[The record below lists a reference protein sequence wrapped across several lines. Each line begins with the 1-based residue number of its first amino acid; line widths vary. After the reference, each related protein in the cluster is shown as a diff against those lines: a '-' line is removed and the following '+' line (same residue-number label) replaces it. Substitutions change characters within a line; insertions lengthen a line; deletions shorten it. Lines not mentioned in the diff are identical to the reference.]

1 MWVAFS
7 LVLGDFF
14 YQIRAIQIVDI
25 IAGTWTCCDSCW
37 AIFFYQIRVVLVVG
51 TVAGAWVVVVAAVW
65 FSLRAGR
72 SLFHQIQTLRF
83 PHV

>member
-1 MWVAFS
+1 MGR
-7 LVLGDFF
+7 VLPCG
-14 YQIRAIQIVDI
+14 
-25 IAGTWTCCDSCW
+25 W
-37 AIFFYQIRVVLVVG
+37 AIFFIRSELFKSWTLLLGRGLVVIAAGRFFYQIRVVLVVG

-65 FSLRAGR
+65 FSLRVGR